1 MALNSGA
8 LNSHAINDAAGFTQ
22 STGSASVSI
31 EQIVNARGSTSANI
45 VQIVG
50 TKGSSSTSIE
60 QIVALRSTGSTSI
73 SIAQIVNARGA
84 TSVEVEQFVRDQN
97 VVDFY
102 TRNDYEPFVYIDNR
116 RISQDLIHSTIEII
130 FQEDQAPQ
138 ARVTLIPAR
147 GTQDIASY
155 RGKSLKVNV
164 RTSSGVQ
171 RIYTGTINEPDV
183 QIIEQKIV
191 LHSSLDIEQEI
202 ENLSDSFINTV
213 GTYNN
218 FVFSKPRTK
227 KQELT
232 DRVSTVAKT
241 IDWDRYGKIQ
251 INNIAAKAT
260 QDYTLTSSQVRREDI
275 DYKLSSRQRYIN
287 KINIKASYTYQRL
300 HHYEI
305 SFNANSGISTFCD
318 FATNGYTP
326 MRRDLV
332 TQAAEGVGWVVRN
345 MTFGDFFDDGY
356 YTCNGGTIG
365 FITTSCNVT
374 ASQNTGTTNDGN
386 NQNEA
391 VETSCTSTKG
401 ALCLS
406 ASWKGST
413 RFSQNI
419 TQDFTLSVECPQSI
433 AEHGE
438 KLREETFQLSDSYEG
453 GGWEDYS
460 VFSDSA
466 PDGFSKTGTSGSN
479 FWVDTKSDFS
489 NFNNSI
495 TILLNR
501 AKAEMLKSHRDD
513 VVTIKRDLWPE
524 IQLKHTVR
532 LNTNRVVCKGKVK
545 SYRHIMNVNTGEAYT
560 MLDVAMSRS
569 TGSASDDSLKLPTV
583 SITDYDPVY
592 PVSSIFFNANYG
604 IDINEQENPS
614 GYYGNKIDRSSSAGV
629 LTNYPV
635 AFVAKVPEIPSNIR
649 QTSTIPLSSSF
660 DVSLPNDELTIIF
673 PDDNYV

>member
-8 LNSHAINDAAGFTQ
+8 LNSHALNASAGFTQ
-22 STGSASVSI
+22 ATGSASVSI
-31 EQIVNARGSTSANI
+31 EQIVNATGSTVANI
-45 VQIVG
+45 AQIVG
-50 TKGSSSTSIE
+50 TTGASSADIV
-60 QIVALRSTGSTSI
+60 QIVALRSTGTTSV
-73 SIAQIVNARGA
+73 SIEQIVNSTAS

-97 VVDFY
+97 VVDFF
-102 TRNDYEPFVYIDNR
+102 TRNDYEPYVYIDNR
-116 RISQDLIHSTIEII
+116 RIAQNLIHSTIEII

-138 ARVTLIPAR
+138 AKVTLIPAR

-155 RGKSLKVNV
+155 RGKSLKINV

-171 RIYTGTINEPDV
+171 RIYTGTINEPDI

-202 ENLSDSFINTV
+202 ENLSDSFINSV
-213 GTYNN
+213 GYYNN

-227 KQELT
+227 KQELQ
-232 DRVSTVAKT
+232 DRVSTIPKV

-260 QDYTLTSSQVRREDI
+260 QDYTRTSSQVRRADV

-300 HHYEI
+300 HHQEI
-305 SFNANSGISTFCD
+305 TFSANSGISTFCD
-318 FATNGYTP
+318 FATNSYTP

-332 TQAAEGVGWVVRN
+332 TQAANGAGWVVRD

-365 FITTSCNVT
+365 FITTSCSVS
-374 ASQNTGTTNDGN
+374 AQQNTGTTNDGN
-386 NQNEA
+386 NQNKA
-391 VETSCTSTKG
+391 VETSCTSTKDS
-401 ALCLS
+401 LCLS

-413 RFSQNI
+413 RWSQNI

-460 VFSDSA
+460 EFSDSA

-479 FWVDTKSDFS
+479 FWVDTKSDFN

-495 TILLNR
+495 TVLLNR
-501 AKAEMLKSHRDD
+501 AKSEMLKSHRDD
-513 VVTIKRDLWPE
+513 VITIKQDLWPE
-524 IQLKHTVR
+524 IQLSNTVK
-532 LNTNRVVCKGKVK
+532 LNTNRIVCKGKVK
-545 SYRHIMNVNTGEAYT
+545 SYRHVMNANTGEAYT
-560 MLDVAMSRS
+560 MVDLSMSRS
-569 TGSASDDSLKLPTV
+569 TGSASDDSLSLPAV
-583 SITDYDPVY
+583 SITDYDPTY
-592 PVSSIFFNANYG
+592 PAGSVFFNANYG
-604 IDINEQENPS
+604 VDVNEQENPS
-614 GYYGNKIDRSSSAGV
+614 GYYGNWIDRSSSAGV
-629 LTNYPV
+629 LTTYPV
-635 AFVAKVPEIPSNIR
+635 AFVAKVPAVPDNIR
-649 QTSTIPLSSSF
+649 KTSTIPLTSSF
-660 DVSLPNDELTIIF
+660 DVSIPNDELTIIF